1 MTYQFLKYQQ
11 RYGFSARDIL
21 RIIKPD
27 GNCDDLKNNLYG
39 NITDKAFDIDN
50 CFLRLKAYEKMK
62 GNLNEADIIE
72 AINAH
77 NMTHEMIPANVK
89 RTKAIWE
96 ALFIK
101 MPVGAAIRNLGQLTE
116 KGLFNKIANIEIL
129 RNKLKRENLQ
139 KAYIHPVVLA
149 SAYYIYSNGGQL
161 GKTKL
166 TWEPEEAICDILE
179 TAIEECFDTIE
190 PIGKRILHGLDA
202 SASMWRDNLQ
212 PLE

>member
-1 MTYQFLKYQQ
+1 MK
-11 RYGFSARDIL
+11 
-21 RIIKPD
+21 
-27 GNCDDLKNNLYG
+27 
-39 NITDKAFDIDN
+39 TD
-50 CFLRLKAYEKMK
+50 
-62 GNLNEADIIE
+62 LNEVDVIK
-72 AINAH
+72 AISGLNL
-77 NMTHEMIPANVK
+77 THEMIPANIK

-139 KAYIHPVVLA
+139 RAYIHPVVLA

-166 TWEPEEAICDILE
+166 TWKAEEAICDILE
-179 TAIEECFDTIE
+179 TAIEDCFDIIE
-190 PIGKRILHGLDA
+190 PINKRILHGLDA
-202 SASMWRDNLQ
+202 SGSMWSQNLQ
-212 PLE
+212 PLWLTPGIIIT